1 MLKLHDLHDLAVH
14 LKGNT
19 VSEIACCDH
28 KKNLRIDC
36 INTPLAVVPIVSYL
50 FLFCKGFLH
59 QRIRPPF
66 PVYV

>member
-1 MLKLHDLHDLAVH
+1 MIRFEPHSHSDYSNIRL
-14 LKGNT
+14 
-19 VSEIACCDH
+19 
-28 KKNLRIDC
+28 IDC

>member
-1 MLKLHDLHDLAVH
+1 MQKIDDGIDGSVH
-14 LKGNT
+14 LKCNT

-59 QRIRPPF
+59 QRIRLPF
-66 PVYV
+66 PV